1 MQLLNE
7 DSLRAGDLQHLVN
20 HIFEIDSYKSKM
32 GDDKDVVV
40 LSFTV
45 ESKDPADDLVNFI
58 EKGYQFVLDADV
70 TPGELSNGKYKVF
83 VELERNRHIAENIAD
98 ILYGVGKLSSIENFK
113 FRYYKSFDSKDA
125 VLETLSEIIPNSP
138 QDYEQRI
145 EENKLESYEHFFS
158 NSMLES
164 ITANNDILEFRKIYA
179 EPLRM
184 RYVRSGNTKQVIES
198 ITERIAVG
206 MNDMADV
213 MYLTKYLGN
222 YNITKLGNKYMLEN
236 KGYAVIL
243 EKL

>member
-7 DSLRAGDLQHLVN
+7 DSLQAGDLKLLLN

-45 ESKDPADDLVNFI
+45 ESKEPANDLVSFI

-70 TPGELSNGKYKVF
+70 TPGELSTGKYKVF
-83 VELERNRHIAENIAD
+83 VELERDRHIAENISNL
-98 ILYGVGKLSSIENFK
+98 LYGVGKLAEIDQFK

-125 VLETLSEIIPNSP
+125 VKETLEEIIPSSP

-145 EENKLESYEHFFS
+145 QEYKMESYEQFFS

-164 ITANNDILEFRKIYA
+164 VSMDDDVLEFRKVYA
-179 EPLRM
+179 QPLRM
-184 RYVRSGNTKQVIES
+184 KYISSGATQQVLES
-198 ITERIAVG
+198 VEDRIAVS

-213 MYLTKYLGN
+213 MYLTKYIGN
-222 YNITKLGNKYMLEN
+222 YNITKLGNKYMFEN
-236 KGYAVIL
+236 KGRAVIL